1 MEGLNIVFENST
13 HELWKCLW
21 IQNIYFL
28 CECCLFARQF
38 QLVLEDKHKYE
49 ISTCLLCAPKHRE
62 KYKIWK
68 TIKKKCANNKIL
80 SNTGLKQINR
90 CILNPGIYHQGQ
102 SLHVYYGLAFDMNE
116 KGKISVSYLYSA
128 YSIWITN
135 LLRYN
140 QQHLYL
146 ESALWNLHIDFK
158 AFDMTGINPKHILCL
173 SLERWHSVCML
184 VVVRQNWW

>member
-1 MEGLNIVFENST
+1 MKYRHACCVHPSIVKNIKFGKQS
-13 HELWKCLW
+13 
-21 IQNIYFL
+21 
-28 CECCLFARQF
+28 
-38 QLVLEDKHKYE
+38 
-49 ISTCLLCAPKHRE
+49 
-62 KYKIWK
+62 
-68 TIKKKCANNKIL
+68 KKKCANNKIL

-146 ESALWNLHIDFK
+146 ESAL
-158 AFDMTGINPKHILCL
+158 
-173 SLERWHSVCML
+173 
-184 VVVRQNWW
+184 